1 MGEEGPRVDLSVCDL
16 SDACDELDVPA
27 ARTGVLKPL
36 WNRCPALSGSLR
48 TVRLEQ
54 ATGAGSPLA
63 ELLDLLA
70 DSSGQILVVDLLGRT
85 DVQCWGTVLAAAARR
100 FGVVGALV
108 NGAARDVEGL
118 QTMGFPCY
126 ARGVFPASIRG
137 RLRVSAIDQP
147 VDLDGQTIVAGSFA
161 AVDASGAVFLPAAEA
176 PAVTELAVRRAQE
189 ERRLLQSLEAGAD
202 PRALFGGEEQ

>member
-1 MGEEGPRVDLSVCDL
+1 MVEEGSRVDLSVCDL
-16 SDACDELDVPA
+16 SDACDELGVA
-27 ARTGVLKPL
+27 AVRTGVLRPL
-36 WNRCPALSGSLR
+36 WTGCPAVRGSLR

-70 DSSGQILVVDLLGRT
+70 DSSGQVVAIDLLGRT

-108 NGAARDVEGL
+108 NGAARDVDGL
-118 QTMGFPCY
+118 QAMGFPGY
-126 ARGVFPASIRG
+126 ARGVFPAAIRG

-147 VDLDGQTIVAGSFA
+147 VDLDGQTIVTGSVA
-161 AVDASGAVFLPAAEA
+161 AVDTSGAVFLPAGEA
-176 PAVTELAVRRAQE
+176 PAVMELAGRRAEE
-189 ERRLLQSLEAGAD
+189 ERRLLRSLEAGAD
-202 PRALFGGEEQ
+202 PRAVFGAEEQ